1 MLLNENNRIVA
12 LILLYYVLVT
22 LLKLCTAQAD
32 NAVATN
38 DNGISSGKVEDTAV
52 LLFRK

>member
-12 LILLYYVLVT
+12 LILLYYVLVS

-38 DNGISSGKVEDTAV
+38 DNGIASGNVGDTAA
-52 LLFRK
+52 LLYCK